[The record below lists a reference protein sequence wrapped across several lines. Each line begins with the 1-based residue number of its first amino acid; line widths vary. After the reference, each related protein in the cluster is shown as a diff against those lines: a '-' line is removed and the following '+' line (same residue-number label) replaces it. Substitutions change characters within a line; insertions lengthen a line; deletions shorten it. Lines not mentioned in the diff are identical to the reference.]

1 MQHPR
6 HLRIADYTYTLPED
20 RIARYPLPER
30 DASKLLVYR
39 DGAIS
44 TTVYKRLPEQLEPGT
59 MLVFN
64 NTRVVRARLFFQ
76 KPTGGQ
82 LELFCLE
89 PDERYPDIQAAMQQ
103 HGEVYWKCL
112 VGGAA
117 KWKEGIALKCSLPET
132 LGEITA
138 WKVEK
143 NADHFVIRFSWNEAL
158 SFAEV
163 LQHAGQL
170 PLPPYMNRAAETPD
184 HERYQTV
191 YAEPEGSVAA
201 PTAGL
206 HFTNE
211 LFEALAQQQ
220 VSTHFVTLHVGA
232 GTFKPVKSET
242 MDAHEMHAEF
252 LETAIPF
259 LDQLL
264 NRGKNKLICVGTTS
278 LRTVESLY
286 WMGVKT
292 YIDPAITYGA
302 LEIKQWDA
310 YELPQEITV
319 EQALFSLKTWI
330 EKNGGG
336 KLVIKTQI
344 IIAPGYR
351 LRIADALITN
361 FHQPQST
368 LLLLIA
374 SIVGDSWKNIY
385 QYALDNDF
393 RFLSYGDGC
402 LLWPTTSP
410 TAPQS

>member
-1 MQHPR
+1 
-6 HLRIADYTYTLPED
+6 
-20 RIARYPLPER
+20 
-30 DASKLLVYR
+30 
-39 DGAIS
+39 
-44 TTVYKRLPEQLEPGT
+44 
-59 MLVFN
+59 
-64 NTRVVRARLFFQ
+64 
-76 KPTGGQ
+76 
-82 LELFCLE
+82 
-89 PDERYPDIQAAMQQ
+89 
-103 HGEVYWKCL
+103 
-112 VGGAA
+112 
-117 KWKEGIALKCSLPET
+117 
-132 LGEITA
+132 
-138 WKVEK
+138 
-143 NADHFVIRFSWNEAL
+143 
-158 SFAEV
+158 
-163 LQHAGQL
+163 
-170 PLPPYMNRAAETPD
+170 MNRAAETPD

-211 LFEALAQQQ
+211 LFEALAQKQ
-220 VSTHFVTLHVGA
+220 VSPHFVTLHVGA

-292 YIDPAITYGA
+292 HIDPSITYGA

-310 YELPQEITV
+310 YELPQDITV
-319 EQALFSLKTWI
+319 EQALFSLKNWI

-374 SIVGDSWKNIY
+374 SIVGDSWKDIY

-410 TAPQS
+410 MEPQS